1 MPCPSSE
8 GPREV
13 GGRVSAVRA
22 DSGQDQ
28 VQRHSQSEEL
38 REEKLVRE
46 EKYPAHSQKS
56 GLVLT
61 SEART
66 SDDEK

>member
-8 GPREV
+8 GPRDV

-46 EKYPAHSQKS
+46 EKYLAHSQKS